1 MAFFWLILIHH
12 KSVIKIFI
20 ISAQNL
26 VMKESPHMDLEIH
39 PTKDI
44 NDGHIN
50 GSLTVIWRDYDGSIS
65 EEIKMIYVS
74 SVEPGE
80 IKGPHLHT
88 KRNSYFI
95 CIHGKV
101 VFIHRD
107 ENGKYYEIEASA
119 EIPKMIK
126 IPRGI
131 ASAHVNISN
140 QTSKILALADISWKP
155 NDNEMENVVFT
166 EYDWK
171 KWFSSK
177 KL

>member
-1 MAFFWLILIHH
+1 MR
-12 KSVIKIFI
+12 
-20 ISAQNL
+20 
-26 VMKESPHMDLEIH
+26 ESFYTDLEIH

-50 GSLTVIWRDYDGSIS
+50 GSLTVIWRDYDEVIS

-101 VFIHRD
+101 VFILRD
-107 ENGKYYEIEASA
+107 EHGKFHEIEASDDA
-119 EIPKMIK
+119 PKMIRV
-126 IPRGI
+126 PRGT
-131 ASAHVNISN
+131 ASAHINPSN
-140 QTSKILALADISWKP
+140 QVSRILALADISWKP
-155 NDNEMENVVFT
+155 NDNEMENVIFT
-166 EYDWK
+166 EYNWK
-171 KWFSSK
+171 KWFVSQ
-177 KL
+177 